1 MRAIPRWCT
10 PKAAWCWC
18 GSIPPAAH
26 RCHCPR
32 PSGRHAPAD
41 PAGKSR
47 SAADGM
53 MRCIRID
60 RGIAMSRRLSAAPLA
75 AAIAFA
81 TAASAASGPTL
92 TIYGADNDALFS
104 GAAQG
109 SIDAGHAVVH
119 EQRALTLQP
128 GAHAV
133 RIAGLPATIDPEAV
147 AVGFGNG
154 SGGGA
159 LAGQI
164 GRQVEVTGNTGQ
176 VLASGTLVGADD
188 GGLTV
193 RLADCRIAVVRDY
206 ASVLLPPGA
215 ASGGSTLL
223 LDVDAKSGGTRDAL
237 LTYSTSGLGWRA
249 AYTAT
254 LQSGGSCRMRFDPQA
269 SVANRSGRDYD
280 GATIKLVAGQ
290 PNLGGGR
297 VRMYSMAAAPVAAE
311 AAPPMPVQGTLG
323 DYRSFT
329 LPGAV
334 TLPSGTVT
342 LTPLYP
348 AQDLACQRQYVLESG
363 ASFFPPTPNTND
375 YGGQGYQDRPVA
387 STLSFSAPE
396 ALPAG
401 TLRAFTLDRDGAPE
415 LLGQGTVNDTPK
427 GRQVSVQLG

>member
-154 SGGGA
+154 SGITVLGRRVVLANGSAGGA

-193 RLADCRIAVVRDY
+193 RLADSRIAVVRDY
-206 ASVLLPPGA
+206 A
-215 ASGGSTLL
+215 STLL

-269 SVANRSGRDYD
+269 
-280 GATIKLVAGQ
+280 
-290 PNLGGGR
+290 
-297 VRMYSMAAAPVAAE
+297 
-311 AAPPMPVQGTLG
+311 
-323 DYRSFT
+323 
-329 LPGAV
+329 
-334 TLPSGTVT
+334 
-342 LTPLYP
+342 
-348 AQDLACQRQYVLESG
+348 
-363 ASFFPPTPNTND
+363 
-375 YGGQGYQDRPVA
+375 
-387 STLSFSAPE
+387 
-396 ALPAG
+396 
-401 TLRAFTLDRDGAPE
+401 
-415 LLGQGTVNDTPK
+415 
-427 GRQVSVQLG
+427 